1 MNSSVFISNMF
12 AWSSKCKGE
21 HCRRLLPQG
30 RVSLLSRTAWAQL
43 KGNSFRSLYFPA
55 CLKMTFE
62 APCSTFLTHFWVK
75 ARLFVVVVV
84 VVVVALSTPK
94 SRSRNSKPGY
104 VSRKERCPSH
114 REEDMRRCLLKS
126 PACAPKDNSCY
137 QDGTSDGAYYEIGG
151 ARTCDRGSWEESHVS
166 QLLSLPQRKGR

>member
-1 MNSSVFISNMF
+1 MPYVSNPLLIKKRVF
-12 AWSSKCKGE
+12 
-21 HCRRLLPQG
+21 
-30 RVSLLSRTAWAQL
+30 
-43 KGNSFRSLYFPA
+43 
-55 CLKMTFE
+55 
-62 APCSTFLTHFWVK
+62 
-75 ARLFVVVVV
+75 FVVVVV
-84 VVVVALSTPK
+84 VLSTPK

-166 QLLSLPQRKGR
+166 QLLSSPQRKAGKQLKEAKPCCARSLMLSCFSLIPGQILLSDWLNYLSLSLPFLSHGS